1 MEEVRLNET
10 KSTRIIER
18 VKRALGTFIPLL
30 RDRELPLLR
39 DSFQE
44 SREGGFD
51 FLLDQAPLLSIYRA
65 QTTNRILFLTNPSP
79 LRDCEVSSPEG
90 ATDASGRPIKRDYP
104 SLRANPKDEARLRNC
119 GNVSCASLRF
129 VVRADRLPFSV

>member
-18 VKRALGTFIPLL
+18 VKRALGTLTSLL

-44 SREGGFD
+44 SR
-51 FLLDQAPLLSIYRA
+51 R
-65 QTTNRILFLTNPSP
+65 
-79 LRDCEVSSPEG
+79 
-90 ATDASGRPIKRDYP
+90 
-104 SLRANPKDEARLRNC
+104 
-119 GNVSCASLRF
+119 
-129 VVRADRLPFSV
+129 